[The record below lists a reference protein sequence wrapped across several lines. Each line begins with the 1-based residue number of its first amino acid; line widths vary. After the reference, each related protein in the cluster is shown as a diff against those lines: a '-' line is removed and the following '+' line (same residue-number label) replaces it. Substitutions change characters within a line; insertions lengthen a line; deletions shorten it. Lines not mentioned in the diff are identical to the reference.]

1 MKTSLF
7 YSYHKITII
16 LLTILLSHFS
26 YAQKPITLRE
36 AIAGVQEKN
45 RSILIANQQLKSAQA
60 DYNKSLGI
68 ILPQLNVSYTA
79 LTTNDPLNAFGFTLQ
94 QQQVSMA
101 SFDPN
106 ALNNPPRTNHFVT
119 QIQLLQPLINID
131 GIFGRK
137 AAKSGVN
144 ARSSMAD
151 HTENQMVLEVE
162 KVYGQL
168 QLMYQLVDVY
178 KAAQKTI
185 VEHKKIA
192 QNFFNQGFLKKNDL
206 LEIEIHVTDIQ
217 NQLQNAEKLVQDTSA
232 YLNFLMGSE
241 SFTTLKPSETLAL
254 NTSKIDLT
262 HQISTERSDLKA
274 VAYGVDAQKNMY
286 QATKMKFLP
295 NINGFANYNWADDEF
310 LKTHSNSY
318 FMGIRMSWDVFK
330 GMEQIGNVQKQ
341 KAELKIAE
349 LNLDT
354 YLTHSKME
362 LETAKRQFINAENN
376 LQLTLLAKN
385 HAEEAL
391 TIRKN
396 RFDQGLEKTADLL
409 NAETVFLQ
417 KQLAYF
423 QAIFEYNFT
432 ISYLKFTQNQS

>member
-1 MKTSLF
+1 MKINFF
-7 YSYHKITII
+7 YSYRKITII
-16 LLTILLSHFS
+16 LLTILFS
-26 YAQKPITLRE
+26 QYSQAQKAITLQE
-36 AIAGVQEKN
+36 AIASVQEKN
-45 RSILIANQQLKSAQA
+45 RSILIANQQLKSAKA
-60 DYNKSLGI
+60 DYNKSMGI

-106 ALNNPPRTNHFVT
+106 ALNNPARTNHFVT
-119 QIQLLQPLINID
+119 QIQVLQPLINVD

-137 AAKSGVN
+137 AAKNGVN
-144 ARSSMAD
+144 ASASMAN

-178 KAAQKTI
+178 KAAHKTI
-185 VEHKKIA
+185 LEHKKIA

-217 NQLQNAEKLVQDTSA
+217 NQLQNAEKLVQDTAA
-232 YLNFLMGSE
+232 YLNFLMGTE
-241 SFTTLKPSETLAL
+241 EFITLKPSETLAL
-254 NTSKIDLT
+254 NTTKIDLT
-262 HQISTERSDLKA
+262 NQLSTERADLKA
-274 VAYGVDAQKNMY
+274 VQYGVEAQNNMY
-286 QATKMKFLP
+286 QSTKMKFLP
-295 NINGFANYNWADDEF
+295 NINGFANFNWADDEF
-310 LKTHSNSY
+310 LKTNSNSY
-318 FMGIRMSWDVFK
+318 LMGIRMSWDVFK

-376 LQLTLLAKN
+376 LQLTLLAKT

-391 TIRKN
+391 NIRKN

-409 NAETVFLQ
+409 TAETVFLQ

-432 ISYLKFTQNQS
+432 ISYLKYLQNQS

>member
-1 MKTSLF
+1 MKTNLF
-7 YSYHKITII
+7 YSYHKITVIF
-16 LLTILLSHFS
+16 LTILLSHFS
-26 YAQKPITLRE
+26 YAQQKAITLQE
-36 AIAGVQEKN
+36 AIAGAQQKN

-68 ILPQLNVSYTA
+68 ILPQINLSHTA

-106 ALNNPPRTNHFVT
+106 TLNNPERTNHFVT
-119 QIQLLQPLINID
+119 QIQVLQPLINVD

-137 AAKSGVN
+137 AAKNGVN
-144 ARSSMAD
+144 ARTSMAA
-151 HTENQMVLEVE
+151 HTENQIVLEVE

-168 QLMYQLVDVY
+168 QLLYQSVDVY
-178 KAAQKTI
+178 KAAEKTI
-185 VEHKKIA
+185 LEHKKA
-192 QNFFNQGFLKKNDL
+192 AKNFFDQGFLKKNDL

-217 NQLQNAEKLVQDTSA
+217 NQLQNAKKLVQDTSA
-232 YLNFLMGSE
+232 YLNFLMGTDDFS
-241 SFTTLKPSETLAL
+241 TLKPSENSAL

-262 HQISTERSDLKA
+262 NQLSTERSDLKA
-274 VAYGVDAQKNMY
+274 VQYSVEAQKNMY
-286 QATKMKFLP
+286 NAGKMKFLP
-295 NINGFANYNWADDEF
+295 NINAFANFNWTDDEF
-310 LKTHSNSY
+310 LKTHSDSY

-330 GMEQIGNVQKQ
+330 GMEQIGHVQKQ

-354 YLTHSKME
+354 YVTHSKME

-391 TIRKN
+391 NIRKN

-417 KQLAYF
+417 KQMACL

-432 ISYLKFTQNQS
+432 ISYLKFIQNQ